1 MKRLLL
7 AALLVSPLAHAGVE
21 KLVSRSDV
29 PEVGIYSWT
38 DPRTCLMYLVT
49 THTATGTT
57 ATQGIRITP
66 RLDKD
71 GKPLKDNYCIRPL
84 EVHLGL

>member
-7 AALLVSPLAHAGVE
+7 TALLVSPLAHADVT

-29 PEVGIYSWT
+29 PEVGVYSWT
-38 DPRTCLMYLVT
+38 DPKTCLMYLVT
-49 THTATGTT
+49 TQSATGTT
-57 ATQGIRITP
+57 ATQGVRITP

-71 GKPLKDNYCIRPL
+71 GKPLKDGYCIRPI